1 MSRTIKFN
9 LVAPEKNEALDND
22 VTLSVSINSNEKS
35 VSSGEN
41 NSIDEK
47 EFLEISNTAVAFE
60 TRSGRKLTNKKEIEG
75 QALDYLYKIANV
87 EPNSPD
93 AMVLLEEI
101 GNIGARDIKKLS
113 GLNNSFLS
121 KQMLAEPMN
130 VENAIEKFK
139 KVASYLDPYAE
150 KKNTLSKIFGFLS
163 PKESPDEMLQKREK
177 RIKEAEKMIDES
189 MSDLYVAQNKLTRMN
204 AAIEVEQEDMEVYM
218 DLIDSKTYLV
228 DVLGKYLKKYIDDQK
243 PAYGEYLKSNFLFTL
258 NQRTMNIYSEYGVC
272 IQAYLFL
279 EVMRK
284 QNVEL
289 INWIKSCSST
299 KVSSLRT
306 ALLIE
311 DNKDFAQQASDFIKE
326 FEQVVIEQKDN
337 LVGKSGDIERETRE
351 IKERINK
358 LRILT
363 GVPQE
368 LESVGDENDEN
379 KTNTV
384 NKFK

>member
-9 LVAPEKNEALDND
+9 LVPPEKNEALENQ
-22 VTLSVSINSNEKS
+22 VALSVSINSNEKTEKAVDNS
-35 VSSGEN
+35 EN
-41 NSIDEK
+41 KFIDEK
-47 EFLEISNTAVAFE
+47 EFLEISNTAIAFE
-60 TRSGRKLTNKKEIEG
+60 TRSGRKLTNKKEIQE

-93 AMVLLEEI
+93 AMILLEEI

-228 DVLGKYLKKYIDDQK
+228 DVLGKYLKKYIEDQK

-311 DNKDFAQQASDFIKE
+311 DNKEFAQQASDFIKE

-363 GVPQE
+363 GTPQE
-368 LESVGDENDEN
+368 MEDTVGEIDKN
-379 KTNTV
+379 KV
-384 NKFK
+384 NKM